1 MIKRQARLSGS
12 PGIVSPDRP
21 NPLTP
26 QSRLW
31 LRRSTGRWAEMT
43 PPFYDRACSYIPPW
57 CLVRNATSSAPGDNA
72 PNDLPPADTPSPD
85 RNGEIL
91 KHNMMM
97 HISSG
102 PTLTDKVVSIDL
114 LSRLRA

>member
-1 MIKRQARLSGS
+1 MC
-12 PGIVSPDRP
+12 
-21 NPLTP
+21 
-26 QSRLW
+26 
-31 LRRSTGRWAEMT
+31 LRRCTGRTAEMT
-43 PPFYDRACSYIPPW
+43 PSCYHRACSYIPSW
-57 CLVRNATSSAPGDNA
+57 NLRVDDTSVAHGAHA
-72 PNDLPPADTPSPD
+72 PNDHPPADTPSPD

-114 LSRLRA
+114 LSRFRE